1 MLVPPGVVA
10 VIATVPVPGGATA
23 VTWVSETTVKEVAG
37 VAPNR
42 TAVVVVSPV
51 PVSVTVVPPAA
62 GPELGLTEVRTGTDA
77 ET

>member
-1 MLVPPGVVA
+1 MPPGVVT
-10 VIATVPVPGGATA
+10 VICTVPVPAGATA

-42 TAVVVVSPV
+42 TAVVAARPV

-62 GPELGLTEVRTGTDA
+62 GPELGVAEVRAGTGA